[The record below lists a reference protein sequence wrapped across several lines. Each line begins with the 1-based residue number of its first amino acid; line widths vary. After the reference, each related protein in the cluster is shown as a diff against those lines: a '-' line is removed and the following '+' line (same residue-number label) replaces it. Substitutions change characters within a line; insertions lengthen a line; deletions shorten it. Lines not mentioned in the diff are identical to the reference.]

1 MFVNETAYWVNETQ
15 PFANE
20 TDKQG
25 IPVYDWKFNLIL
37 TETEVDETATTAD
50 DATTDDT
57 STDAADTDAPA
68 AAEDRRQL
76 HEDGKFYYHEHL
88 TTPHN
93 HTITDEEGNATIV
106 EFVEEEKEERPP
118 KAPETPWQHADFGPS
133 CGYEGAM
140 LLRLGY
146 LIMFFV
152 YFTGVCCF

>member
-20 TDKQG
+20 TDMQG

-37 TETEVDETATTAD
+37 TESEVDETATTAD
-50 DATTDDT
+50 DA
-57 STDAADTDAPA
+57 STDAADTDDPT

-76 HEDGKFYYHEHL
+76 HEGGEFMYHEHL

-93 HTITDEEGNATIV
+93 HTITDEEGNVTIV
-106 EFVEEEKEERPP
+106 EMLEEEKVERPP
-118 KAPETPWQHADFGPS
+118 KAPEAPWINADNGPS

-146 LIMFFV
+146 LVMFFI
-152 YFTGVCCF
+152 YFTGPMCF